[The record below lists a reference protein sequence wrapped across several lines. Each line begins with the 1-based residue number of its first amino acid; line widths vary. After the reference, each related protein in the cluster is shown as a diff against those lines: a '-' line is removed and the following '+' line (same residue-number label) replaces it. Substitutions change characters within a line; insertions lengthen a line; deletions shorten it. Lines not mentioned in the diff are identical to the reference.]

1 MRTVS
6 PGECN
11 FSILERNQTMVGNG
25 HSVSIAAKIFE
36 NLFRSAEWAFAVNNP
51 IIAVEVTDEGMKRLR
66 IRKMLLLAVKTD
78 FPCSKSLLEGIY
90 NLSSKNLPEYPLGQK
105 EPITRICRHPA
116 LMIKR

>member
-6 PGECN
+6 PGECH
-11 FSILERNQTMVGNG
+11 FSILEGNQAMVGNG
-25 HSVSIAAKIFE
+25 HSMGVAAEIFE
-36 NLFRSAEWAFAVNNP
+36 NLFRPAEWAFAVNHP

-90 NLSSKNLPEYPLGQK
+90 NLSSKNLPEYPVGQN
-105 EPITRICRHPA
+105 EPIKRITRTPA
-116 LMIKR
+116 A